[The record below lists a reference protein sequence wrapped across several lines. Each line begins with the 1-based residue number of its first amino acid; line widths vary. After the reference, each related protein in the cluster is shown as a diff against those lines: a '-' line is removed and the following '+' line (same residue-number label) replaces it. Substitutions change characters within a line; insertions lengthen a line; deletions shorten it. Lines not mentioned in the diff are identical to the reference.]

1 MQMMTD
7 VEEMANPMQTNQRA
21 STWDSQLDKMLDN
34 HASLTTGVWF
44 FGETPLEISGFAPS
58 GMQAMDQRY

>member
-1 MQMMTD
+1 
-7 VEEMANPMQTNQRA
+7 
-21 STWDSQLDKMLDN
+21 MLDN